1 MTGEVKIISRTHRKI
16 NGKYYARVR
25 YKIDDGKPLEILR
38 AVENKSA
45 VTPKLA
51 QIEVDLV
58 TNGPLQLVAG
68 KVTFRQLAQHAKD
81 NVYVPAV
88 YDDQE
93 TKIKGVRS
101 VVPAH
106 AALNNLVA
114 FFGDTDIRKI
124 NEKTLTEYQVARLTG
139 TVKDR
144 TKVSLSTVDRELSK
158 ARKLFN
164 IAMEEGWLLRSPF
177 TKAVSR
183 NLIHDA
189 NETPDPIKTRELT
202 DEEAVLVI
210 KALDTPERRHTLPVF
225 IAAMDTGA
233 RRSSLLDYLR
243 WKDINFGDEIIVI
256 TAYKGKGKS
265 IKPKRWTVQM
275 TSRLKKELL
284 QLQLQRKNKNDD
296 ALVFEQ
302 AKVNLRKLWTAAY
315 AEAGVPKGTRLFYS
329 VRHNFGTEMA
339 NEGMPLPALA
349 NLLGH
354 SDPKMTMRYYNL
366 NKKTIDKARD
376 ILNRRALANR
386 Q

>member
-1 MTGEVKIISRTHRKI
+1 V
-16 NGKYYARVR
+16 
-25 YKIDDGKPLEILR
+25 
-38 AVENKSA
+38 SA
-45 VTPKLA
+45 
-51 QIEVDLV
+51 I
-58 TNGPLQLVAG
+58 
-68 KVTFRQLAQHAKD
+68 
-81 NVYVPAV
+81 
-88 YDDQE
+88 YDDHE

-124 NEKTLTEYQVARLTG
+124 NENILTEYQVARLTG
-139 TVKDR
+139 TIKDR

-164 IAMEEGWLLRSPF
+164 IAVDEGWLLRSPF

-189 NETPDPIKTRELT
+189 SETPDPIKTRELT
-202 DEEAVLVI
+202 DEEAVRVI

-225 IAAMDTGA
+225 IAAMNTGA

-243 WKDINFGDEIIVI
+243 WKDINFGAEIIII
-256 TAYKGKGKS
+256 TAYKGTRRNVKQ
-265 IKPKRWTVQM
+265 KRWPVQM

-376 ILNRRALANR
+376 ILNRRAVANR

>member
-1 MTGEVKIISRTHRKI
+1 MS
-16 NGKYYARVR
+16 
-25 YKIDDGKPLEILR
+25 
-38 AVENKSA
+38 
-45 VTPKLA
+45 
-51 QIEVDLV
+51 
-58 TNGPLQLVAG
+58 
-68 KVTFRQLAQHAKD
+68 
-81 NVYVPAV
+81 AV
-88 YDDQE
+88 YDNQE

-106 AALNNLVA
+106 SALNNLVA
-114 FFGDTDIRKI
+114 FFGDVDIRKI
-124 NEKTLTEYQVARLTG
+124 NEKKLTEYQIARLSG
-139 TVKDR
+139 TIKNLR
-144 TKVSLSTVDRELSK
+144 KVSLSTVDRELSK
-158 ARKLFN
+158 ARRLFN
-164 IAMEEGWLLRSPF
+164 IAVDEGWLLRSPF

-189 NETPDPIKTRELT
+189 AETPDPIKTRELT
-202 DEEAVLVI
+202 DEEALRVM

-233 RRSSLLDYLR
+233 RKSSLLDYLR
-243 WKDINFGDEIIVI
+243 WKDINFADELITL
-256 TAYKGKGKS
+256 TAYKGKGRN
-265 IKPKRWTVQM
+265 IKPKRWPVQM
-275 TSRLKKELL
+275 TNRLKKELL
-284 QLQLQRKNKNDD
+284 QLQLQRKNKNDS

-354 SDPKMTMRYYNL
+354 SDVKMTMRYYNM

-376 ILNRRALANR
+376 ILNRRAVVNS
-386 Q
+386 